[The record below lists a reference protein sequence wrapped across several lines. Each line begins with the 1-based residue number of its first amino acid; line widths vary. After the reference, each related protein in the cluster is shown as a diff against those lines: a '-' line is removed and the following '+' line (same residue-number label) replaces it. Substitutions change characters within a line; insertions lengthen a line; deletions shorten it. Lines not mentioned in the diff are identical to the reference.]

1 MNSYLLHAD
10 ADSFFASVALRDRPE
25 LATKPVAAV
34 AHLFIASANY
44 PAREYG
50 IHAGMLVDEARE
62 LCPRILL
69 VESYRQEVEA
79 VGDALYG
86 LFDSVAR
93 GIEPGSIEEAFLDVG
108 ARTPDAALEVAHEL
122 RRRAAAELRIP
133 VSVGIG
139 RTKLMAKLASR
150 AAKPDGVHV
159 IDEGRELELR
169 TELPIGEVWGIG
181 SRTEARLLKLG
192 VARIG
197 DVDVIPRDE
206 LLRVCG
212 TGMARRLWRI
222 RAGTDEAMIS
232 PIRHRTSLTSESST
246 SGYAR
251 ADRTP
256 EEVVEGCVE
265 RVCHRAT
272 RAGLSATGMKLE
284 LRPVGL
290 GAVRE
295 KYHGID
301 SSASFEVWMPVARKL
316 LAASKT
322 SEIESA
328 SVTLTGLVPVEMV
341 QPTLF

>member
-10 ADSFFASVALRDRPE
+10 ADAFFASVALRDRPE
-25 LATKPVAAV
+25 LAAKPVAAV

-44 PAREYG
+44 PAREFG
-50 IHAGMLVDEARE
+50 IHAGMLVTEARE

-69 VESYRQEVEA
+69 VESYRQEVES
-79 VGDALYG
+79 VGDALYS
-86 LFDSVAR
+86 LFDSLAR

-108 ARTPDAALEVAHEL
+108 ARTLEEALEVAHEL
-122 RRRAAAELRIP
+122 RRRAATELRIP

-159 IDEGRELELR
+159 IDEARELELR

-181 SRTEARLLKLG
+181 ARTEARLIKLG

-222 RAGTDEAMIS
+222 RAGTDEATIS
-232 PIRHRTSLTSESST
+232 PIRHRTTLTSESST

-256 EEVVEGCVE
+256 EEVLEGCVE

-284 LRPVGL
+284 LRPLGL
-290 GAVRE
+290 GPVRE
-295 KYHGID
+295 KYQGID
-301 SSASFEVWMPVARKL
+301 SSASFEVWMPVAKKL
-316 LAASKT
+316 LAASNT
-322 SEIESA
+322 SELESA